1 MSSPNE
7 NADDIVNFVNYLDG
21 YKKKKEI
28 NMIEMYNILYNINY
42 DFYVN
47 NYGDPNYA
55 GNIPLPQKTSPTT
68 LKDILILSGLE
79 PETEDNNA
87 TYYFCENNTK
97 NTNNQKYKKFDFNSL
112 FEPTPIEL
120 QNKKPNTP
128 DTTPP
133 SSESVEKKKIFID
146 INVEKLGDLL
156 EILNKYEYKET
167 EEYNIDLK
175 SLLNIKQEL
184 EELNGMIGMENLKT
198 SILNQLLY
206 FIQELHIEKIKKDN
220 KTVITSEF
228 KHTVICGPPGTGKTE
243 IAKIIGRM
251 YSKLGI
257 LKNNVF
263 KKVTRNDLVA
273 GYLGQT
279 ALKTKKVIDE
289 CIGGVLFIDEAYSLA
304 NFYDMDSY
312 SKECLDILCES
323 LSDHKD
329 DLMVI
334 IAGYEEELDKSF
346 FSANR
351 GLESRFI
358 WRFKID
364 EYTPREL
371 SKIFIKKINETEWTF
386 SDNECPTEKWFEKN
400 KENFRN
406 YGRDIELL
414 FTYTKISHSKRI
426 YGKPVEERKKLLL
439 IDLNS
444 GLEML
449 KNNKKQKD
457 KRNPILDSLYV

>member
-184 EELNGMIGMENLKT
+184 EELNGMIGMESLKT